1 METSCDGLPNGGY
14 GAQRVALGVAHLDL
28 RPQDDVLA
36 RDEAHALL
44 ARLRVTNEG
53 EPTALACPSLTCTV
67 NGER

>member
-1 METSCDGLPNGGY
+1 MRRAAE
-14 GAQRVALGVAHLDL
+14 RVALSGAHL